1 MKAVSGKTWVQKAVF
16 LEPKPLFSSAF
27 TMWSR
32 GWYLCM
38 EFRMIWAREEGEDI
52 PWEWRGHSA
61 ANPPPLPGERRK
73 RRRGVCSFSHPLP
86 QSLHPFQGSP
96 RRADLGTRV
105 PGHISQEP
113 PQTKEPVR
121 SG

>member
-16 LEPKPLFSSAF
+16 LEPKPLFSSAL

-38 EFRMIWAREEGEDI
+38 EFRMIWAKGGEDI

-61 ANPPPLPGERRK
+61 
-73 RRRGVCSFSHPLP
+73 VHPH
-86 QSLHPFQGSP
+86 LHPPATRGWGEEEGPAGP
-96 RRADLGTRV
+96 RIPFPKVFTLFRG
-105 PGHISQEP
+105 
-113 PQTKEPVR
+113 
-121 SG
+121 